1 VSIDTTSVTVLVSQ
15 ANGGSQQAWNAIVDR
30 YASLVW
36 SICQRFRLSE
46 ADAADVSQTVW
57 LRLVEQLPSLRE
69 AAALPGWLST
79 TTRRECIK
87 VSKQGQRS
95 GVGWEDMFENMA
107 ADEDTTSL
115 DAELLAAERRAMVRE
130 GFTQLPEHCQK
141 LLALLVEEDHE
152 GYARISERLDM
163 PVGSIGPTRSRCLD
177 KLRSCPALAT
187 WLGADIPSAA
197 ATRPAGRRTT
207 EGPQGGRHV

>member
-1 VSIDTTSVTVLVSQ
+1 MIGDTSSVTVLVSQ

-79 TTRRECIK
+79 TTRRECIR
-87 VSKQGQRS
+87 VSKLSQRT
-95 GVGWEDMFENMA
+95 GGGYEDMVENLP
-107 ADEDTTSL
+107 ADEDATAV
-115 DAELLAAERRAMVRE
+115 DAELLAAERRALVRE
-130 GFTQLPEHCQK
+130 GLAQLPPHCQK
-141 LLALLVEEDHE
+141 LLALLVDGEQR
-152 GYARISERLDM
+152 GYAQISQALQM
-163 PVGSIGPTRSRCLD
+163 PVGSIGPTRARCLG
-177 KLRSCPALAT
+177 KLRESPALAS
-187 WLGADIPSAA
+187 WLGSGSSALG
-197 ATRPAGRRTT
+197 TIDR
-207 EGPQGGRHV
+207 PQGGSHV